1 MNTDAIVIVSAART
15 PIGSFNGAL
24 SSVPLNDL
32 GTVVIKDVLKRA
44 NLKPEDISEVIMGHV
59 LTAGHGQNP
68 ARQASV
74 GAGIPY
80 SVPAWSCQMIC
91 GSGLKA
97 VCLGAQSIM
106 TKESTIVV
114 AGGMESMSRAPHIM
128 QMRSGVKMGDAT
140 LQDSILTDG
149 LIDAFYSYH
158 MGITGPVEVKAD
170 EFPRHGSNIDAM
182 SKLKPYFVKDGSGT
196 VTAGNASGINDGA
209 AATVLMSQS
218 EAQRRG
224 LKPMARITSWAQ
236 AGLDPSVMGTG
247 PIPAIRKAVEKAG
260 WKLDEVDLFEI
271 NEAFAAQSVAVV
283 KELGLNPDKC
293 LGKLRRERDNDLHTQ
308 RQNHQ
313 QQRKVQKSTHAALY
327 KLLSEVQMLKQDLRD
342 VFTIYVG
349 FAKELEEQSKQLFEC
364 VGTARNAIQDSQS
377 DDLQKLQGQ
386 VTALEC
392 SLQEEKERCREER
405 ELRGNIRVHCRVR
418 PILQFDHIPGSP
430 TTNGSS
436 SCEAV
441 VQAVNDDSVFVN
453 CAKTSSPVMNKIFEF
468 ERYNVCIMAYG
479 QTGSGKTHTMI
490 GSRSE
495 DPTAAVQD
503 SQQGII
509 PKAANELFKLISE
522 KPADSHTVEMSV
534 VEVYNNE
541 VLDLL
546 ARDEDG
552 VTVGVKREVIT
563 TSTGTSEVP
572 CLTYEL
578 VRSSAEVMQL
588 INSVLKLRSHCPTL
602 VHMDS
607 SRSHFIVTLT
617 VTSKSPD
624 ALALA
629 RRLQNARQ
637 DVQRVS
643 QKEWWSPRCRRA
655 ASSRSSSPASS
666 PCHSPCHS
674 PRPSITQPPLK
685 TKLQLVDLAGRMSG
699 VTGAAL
705 WESSCINRSL
715 SALSDVLGAL
725 AERRPHV
732 PYRNSKLTHLL
743 QDAIGGDAKLLI
755 MLCVSPTQRFLTES
769 LQSLGFGARARQ
781 VQREPPRRKNTALKI
796 NITVKMLKAIGQ
808 TFFSSG
814 LQNPKSTTQQS
825 KGEDY
830 EVRTYHTTNWVST
843 AVTGMEQDSALSTGF
858 RRLFKYIQ
866 GNNEKKSKVEMTAPV
881 SCLIE
886 PGAGPACESTFT
898 VSFYIPEE
906 HQADPPKPTD
916 PDVFI
921 ENRKE
926 LTVFVRTFGGFAN
939 SESCRAEL
947 LNLIESLKRDGMK
960 FKEAPFYRAGYDS
973 PFKLTN
979 RRNEV
984 WLIKDEE

>member
-1 MNTDAIVIVSAART
+1 MPLFINRDQIFAHQVHLLEHKLRSKEERILELETE
-15 PIGSFNGAL
+15 NAL
-24 SSVPLNDL
+24 LHL
-32 GTVVIKDVLKRA
+32 RLA
-44 NLKPEDISEVIMGHV
+44 E
-59 LTAGHGQNP
+59 
-68 ARQASV
+68 
-74 GAGIPY
+74 
-80 SVPAWSCQMIC
+80 
-91 GSGLKA
+91 
-97 VCLGAQSIM
+97 
-106 TKESTIVV
+106 
-114 AGGMESMSRAPHIM
+114 
-128 QMRSGVKMGDAT
+128 
-140 LQDSILTDG
+140 
-149 LIDAFYSYH
+149 
-158 MGITGPVEVKAD
+158 
-170 EFPRHGSNIDAM
+170 
-182 SKLKPYFVKDGSGT
+182 
-196 VTAGNASGINDGA
+196 
-209 AATVLMSQS
+209 
-218 EAQRRG
+218 
-224 LKPMARITSWAQ
+224 
-236 AGLDPSVMGTG
+236 
-247 PIPAIRKAVEKAG
+247 
-260 WKLDEVDLFEI
+260 
-271 NEAFAAQSVAVV
+271 
-283 KELGLNPDKC
+283 C
-293 LGKLRRERDNDLHTQ
+293 LGKLRDEREEKIHVQ
-308 RQNHQ
+308 RQKHQ
-313 QQRKVQKSTHAALY
+313 QQRKVQKSTNVALSR
-327 KLLSEVQMLKQDLRD
+327 LLSEVQVLKQDLKD
-342 VFTIYVG
+342 VFAIYVG

-364 VGTARNAIQDSQS
+364 VGTARNAVQHVQR
-377 DDLQKLQGQ
+377 DDVQKLRIQL
-386 VTALEC
+386 TALEG

-405 ELRGNIRVHCRVR
+405 LRRRLLHNTLVELRGNIRVHCRLR
-418 PILQFDHIPGSP
+418 PVLHFDHIPGSP
-430 TTNGSS
+430 TTNGSSS

-453 CAKTSSPVMNKIFEF
+453 CTKTSSPAMSKVFEF
-468 ERYNVCIMAYG
+468 ERVHGPEDSQETVFAEVKPLLTSLLDGYNVCIMAYG

-490 GSRSE
+490 GSE

-541 VLDLL
+541 VMDLL

-588 INSVLKLRSHCPTL
+588 INSVLKLRSHSPTL

-666 PCHSPCHS
+666 PCHSPSHSPCPS
-674 PRPSITQPPLK
+674 PRPSITQPPIK
-685 TKLQLVDLAGRMSG
+685 TKLQLVDLAGSECVGMSG

-781 VQREPPRRKNTALKI
+781 VQREPPRRKNTALK
-796 NITVKMLKAIGQ
+796 
-808 TFFSSG
+808 
-814 LQNPKSTTQQS
+814 
-825 KGEDY
+825 
-830 EVRTYHTTNWVST
+830 
-843 AVTGMEQDSALSTGF
+843 
-858 RRLFKYIQ
+858 
-866 GNNEKKSKVEMTAPV
+866 
-881 SCLIE
+881 
-886 PGAGPACESTFT
+886 
-898 VSFYIPEE
+898 
-906 HQADPPKPTD
+906 
-916 PDVFI
+916 
-921 ENRKE
+921 
-926 LTVFVRTFGGFAN
+926 
-939 SESCRAEL
+939 
-947 LNLIESLKRDGMK
+947 MK
-960 FKEAPFYRAGYDS
+960 
-973 PFKLTN
+973 
-979 RRNEV
+979 
-984 WLIKDEE
+984 